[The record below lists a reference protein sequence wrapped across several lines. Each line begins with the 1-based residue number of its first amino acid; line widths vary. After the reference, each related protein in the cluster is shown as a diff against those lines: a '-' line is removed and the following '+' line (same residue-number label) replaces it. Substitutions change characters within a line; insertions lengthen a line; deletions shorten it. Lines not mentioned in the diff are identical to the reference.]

1 MSYRKT
7 LFCKQNLNQSQTSI
21 DDYFI
26 LFNVANSKLK
36 IKPFLNETDP
46 GILRN
51 AQRQVKY
58 NCFVNFTL

>member
-1 MSYRKT
+1 MKAEYINI
-7 LFCKQNLNQSQTSI
+7 LMI
-21 DDYFI
+21 I
-26 LFNVANSKLK
+26 LFYLMLQIQTPK
-36 IKPFLNETDP
+36 IKPFSHETDS